1 MVVGELVQ
9 EKEVIVI
16 GGGPAGYTAAVRAA
30 QLGKDVLLIEQRK
43 LGGVCLHDGCIPS
56 KTLIHAANVAES
68 FTHMEKIGFKVNKT
82 TFDVRTFQTYQQ
94 QLIEMLY
101 KSVEALCKKNQ
112 IEVMNGKAAFLTDER
127 VSVEKGH
134 QFEVIHFE
142 QAIIATGAAIFEQDE
157 KLKTQ
162 LHPYELFQL
171 EKIPEKLLLIGC
183 DDIIVE
189 AAFAYRKLGAAV
201 SIIMEQDSFPFDH
214 SITKILKRQLK
225 KAKINVYTRASSI
238 QFLEDSDAVYCRF
251 LKQNGE
257 EATLTGTHF
266 YKQVKWLGNTK
277 HLGLTRANVLTDEN
291 GFIKI
296 DKQCRTQNKHIFAV
310 GDVTGEPLLA
320 AKGIKAGKIAA
331 EVIAGHKAAV
341 DSPWIPKV
349 VYSDPP
355 IATVGMSEQEAKAA
369 GYSVKVGEGNMQ
381 ENGYAQILEKRAGIV
396 KTIFDKETERLL
408 GMHMIGEGAGEL
420 ISTAIVAGEMVARI
434 EDLQYPLYPH
444 PSYHE
449 ALLTAVEQSDSCG
462 KDEAGK

>member
-1 MVVGELVQ
+1 MVVGEIAQ
-9 EKEVIVI
+9 EKEVVVI

-30 QLGKDVLLIEQRK
+30 QLGKDVLLVEQRK

-56 KTLIHAANVAES
+56 KTFIHAANLTES
-68 FTHMEKIGFKVNKT
+68 FSHMEKVGFKLNAT

-94 QLIEMLY
+94 QLIERLY
-101 KSVEALCKKNQ
+101 KGVAALCKKNQ

-134 QFEVIHFE
+134 QYEVIHFE
-142 QAIIATGAAIFEQDE
+142 HAIIATGAAIFEQDE

-171 EKIPEKLLLIGC
+171 KKIPEKLLLIGC
-183 DDIIVE
+183 DDMIVE

-201 SIIMEQDSFPFDH
+201 SIIMEQDSFPFDY

-225 KAKINVYTRASSI
+225 KAKINVYTKASSI
-238 QFLEDSDAVYCRF
+238 QLSEDSDAVYCRF
-251 LKQNGE
+251 LKQDGE
-257 EATLTGTHF
+257 ETTLNGTHF
-266 YKQVKWLGNTK
+266 YRQAKWLGNTQ

-320 AKGIKAGKIAA
+320 AKGIKAGKITA

-341 DSPWIPKV
+341 DSPLIPKV

-369 GYSVKVGEGNMQ
+369 GYSVKVGESSMQ
-381 ENGYAQILEKRAGIV
+381 ENGYAQIIEKRAGIV

-408 GMHMIGEGAGEL
+408 GLHMIGEGAAEL

-449 ALLTAVEQSDSCG
+449 ALLTAVEQSDSYG
-462 KDEAGK
+462 KDEAGT